1 MSRKRPL
8 NETLRKCCQK
18 RLKAPPDVSDC
29 RLTKHRLINS
39 LGTFVNETRLGRGG
53 PPRLSSAK
61 SFSKATGKRD
71 GRSPRSAPNCGPRGG
86 RTGPPGP
93 RPDAGG
99 ASARRRGA
107 PRDPRLARRALEAP
121 AGAPPA
127 APAAGR
133 LVLQWQ
139 AQGQPARHE
148 TCAQRGA
155 SAQPR
160 AVGRCAPASA
170 GTGAGFPGRAG
181 RVAQGPPA
189 GLRSRKRRRPPGGER
204 VVSARPSC
212 KAQGGPLNAMACG
225 F

>member
-1 MSRKRPL
+1 MEKERTPGG
-8 NETLRKCCQK
+8 
-18 RLKAPPDVSDC
+18 RLSDC
-29 RLTKHRLINS
+29 RITKHRLINS
-39 LGTFVNETRLGRGG
+39 LGTFVNEIRLGRGG

-99 ASARRRGA
+99 R

-121 AGAPPA
+121 AGASPA

-160 AVGRCAPASA
+160 AVGRCAPASDGA
-170 GTGAGFPGRAG
+170 GVGFPGRAG
-181 RVAQGPPA
+181 RVAQDPPA
-189 GLRSRKRRRPPGGER
+189 GLRSRKRRRPQGGTW
-204 VVSARPSC
+204 VSARPSC
-212 KAQGGPLNAMACG
+212 KAQGGPLKAIACG